1 MTSQNVSG
9 GKIIMTHNSQ
19 RFFEVVSD
27 LFHPISNAGITFF
40 LLTLF
45 TGSNDIV
52 MKTIYFIIALSFS
65 TLIPFLYIF
74 SLKRKGHL
82 EDGRHYGKYATP
94 EPLRVQHS
102 QLFHRLYCT
111 QACRP
116 PLHVQ
121 GLMFCYGSNTL
132 LVMLVTLWWK
142 VSVHTTG
149 IAGPLVALTFGFGTV
164 VYPFYTLIVLVGLS
178 RVVLKRHTVMQVLAG
193 GLMGL
198 SLTALQFAIF
208 FS

>member
-1 MTSQNVSG
+1 MAGSQEMLERKQTFNPE
-9 GKIIMTHNSQ
+9 
-19 RFFEVVSD
+19 RYFEFVSD
-27 LFHPISNAGITFF
+27 LFHPISNAGIAFF
-40 LLTLF
+40 LLTMF

-65 TLIPFLYIF
+65 MIIPFLYIF

-82 EDGRHYGKYATP
+82 ETVDITERMQRLNPFAFSILSYFAGFIV
-94 EPLRVQHS
+94 LR
-102 QLFHRLYCT
+102 L
-111 QACRP
+111 ADA

-132 LVMLVTLWWK
+132 LVMLVTRWWK

-164 VYPFYTLIVLVGLS
+164 VYPFYSLIILVGLS
-178 RVVLKRHTVMQVLAG
+178 RIVLKRHTIMQVLAG
-193 GLMGL
+193 GLIGL